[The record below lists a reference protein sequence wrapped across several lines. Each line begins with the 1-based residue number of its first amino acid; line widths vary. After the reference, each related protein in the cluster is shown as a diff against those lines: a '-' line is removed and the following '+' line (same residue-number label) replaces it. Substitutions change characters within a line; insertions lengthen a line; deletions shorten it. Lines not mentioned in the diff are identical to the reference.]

1 LVLAGA
7 KWAGMIPMAAM
18 SAVLM
23 VVAIRM
29 GDWHELRR
37 CHKMPRSDALVLLTT
52 FGLTVIF
59 DLVIAVEVGMV
70 LAAILY
76 IKRVSDT
83 TEVSRV
89 TDQDMLERPEQMAQG
104 KTIPHGVTVYRIFGP
119 FMFGA
124 AEKME
129 AALEASGDLP
139 QVLILRLHLVT
150 AMDATGLNALES
162 LIERMQ
168 EHHKTVILSGVHL
181 QPLSMMRKA
190 GFVDQLG
197 LKNFA
202 ATFDD
207 ALVLAEAKLRS
218 ALSTTHHK
226 LPH

>member
-1 LVLAGA
+1 V
-7 KWAGMIPMAAM
+7 
-18 SAVLM
+18 
-23 VVAIRM
+23 
-29 GDWHELRR
+29 
-37 CHKMPRSDALVLLTT
+37 
-52 FGLTVIF
+52 F

-129 AALEASGDLP
+129 AALEASDDLP

-162 LIERMQ
+162 LVERMQ

-207 ALVLAEAKLRS
+207 ALDLAGKLI
-218 ALSTTHHK
+218 
-226 LPH
+226 